1 MLSHLILVVVS
12 LSARSLGLF
21 FFRCLRFSI
30 SPCLVLFLLGDGS
43 EGSFLNIRG
52 SRAEKTQDQG
62 ISAPLIL
69 LTGQQRRVRPGAN
82 QKLVPSAKEQ
92 GMRRGQRAS
101 LHCCQAPALDF
112 EARLEAL
119 QLWWVPD
126 GIPAARLQGA

>member
-12 LSARSLGLF
+12 PSVSSSAAHHAPFLH
-21 FFRCLRFSI
+21 
-30 SPCLVLFLLGDGS
+30 VLFLLGDGT

-52 SRAEKTQDQG
+52 SRAENTQDQG

-82 QKLVPSAKEQ
+82 QKLVPSAKGQ
-92 GMRRGQRAS
+92 GTRRGQRAS

-112 EARLEAL
+112 
-119 QLWWVPD
+119 
-126 GIPAARLQGA
+126 